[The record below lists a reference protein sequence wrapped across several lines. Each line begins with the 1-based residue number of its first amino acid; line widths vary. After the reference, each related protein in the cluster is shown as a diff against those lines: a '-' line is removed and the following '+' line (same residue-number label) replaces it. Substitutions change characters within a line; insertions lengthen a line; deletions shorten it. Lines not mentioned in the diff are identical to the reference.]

1 MKSLDLIVMTDALK
15 WLQSG
20 HKIWLCTVLSTYGSA
35 PRTPGALFAAIESGA
50 YVGSLSG
57 GCIEEDFLK
66 RIAHGEFQK
75 KSEVI
80 QYGNGENAFSP
91 TVSLPCGGSI
101 DVLIEHLHPSK
112 ESIHYIEMM
121 LQALTGKAILQKEI
135 ILGQM
140 AILTLS
146 HTQLPQRVI
155 QEDDK
160 VLIALQCP
168 TTIFIAGISAVALYC
183 IEFAHA
189 LGFNVIV
196 CDDRE
201 EELRQLRSQ
210 PHILEK
216 VTLREIFP
224 PNVLEE
230 EGCHAQTAIL
240 SLTHDP
246 RIDDFTMIAACAT
259 PAFYIGAMGSQKNS
273 DNRLARIK
281 ECTDYSA
288 ETLRR
293 IHAPIGLSIGSKTPA
308 EIALAIMADIVQAK
322 NTKNSNIN

>member
-1 MKSLDLIVMTDALK
+1 MKSLDLIVMADALK

-20 HKIWLCTVLSTYGSA
+20 NKIWLCTVLSTYGSA
-35 PRTPGALFAAIESGA
+35 PRSPGALFAAIESGE
-50 YVGSLSG
+50 YIGSLSG
-57 GCIEEDFLK
+57 GCIEEDFLE
-66 RIAHGEFQK
+66 RISHGEFQK

-80 QYGNGENAFSP
+80 QYGNGENAFRP

-101 DVLIEHLHPSK
+101 DVLIELLLPTK
-112 ESIHYIEMM
+112 ECIQYVEMM
-121 LQALTGKAILQKEI
+121 LQALTGKVILQKEI
-135 ILGQM
+135 ILGQR
-140 AILTLS
+140 AILTPS
-146 HTQLPQRVI
+146 QNQLPQRVT
-155 QEDDK
+155 QEVDK

-201 EELRQLRSQ
+201 EELRQLRAQAS
-210 PHILEK
+210 ILEK

-224 PNVLEE
+224 PNILET

-281 ECTDYSA
+281 ECTDYSTD
-288 ETLRR
+288 TLRR
-293 IHAPIGLSIGSKTPA
+293 IHAPIGLPIGSKTPA
-308 EIALAIMADIVQAK
+308 EIALAIMADIVKAK
-322 NTKNSNIN
+322 NTTKFNLC